1 MHLIETNLMITLFE
15 AVLIRLISLNSCR
28 RRTNKWPLNIFMF
41 MIDAAAQNSYSL
53 FKLQNNVPIDLYR
66 VGLKIIFLNLILCLI
81 FKLVNLKWRN

>member
-1 MHLIETNLMITLFE
+1 MLDQL
-15 AVLIRLISLNSCR
+15 VSLNSCR

-41 MIDAAAQNSYSL
+41 MIDAATQNSYSL